1 MRTEEV
7 QFAAVEQLPLD
18 RFARFQAN
26 GGGQGEWEADVE
38 AGVLAARANRLD
50 AQGVG
55 GWHFL

>member
-7 QFAAVEQLPLD
+7 QFAAFEQLPLD
-18 RFARFQAN
+18 RFARFQTD

-38 AGVLAARANRLD
+38 ARVLATRANRLD
-50 AQGVG
+50 TQGIG